1 MSAFIEKLKKDSV
14 SGLVVFLVAVPLCIG
29 IAVASGAPAFAG
41 LISGMVG
48 GIVAGIF
55 SRSHTSVSGPAAALT
70 SVLVTQLATL
80 GSFDALLMAIV
91 AAGIIQIIMGISQ
104 LGVISN
110 YFPSIVIKGLL
121 AAIGLILIGKKLPDL
136 FGFKQANNYE
146 YSTQLID
153 AEIIGD
159 FTHYL
164 GKFHAGALIVGLVS
178 LAVMIFWERIKF
190 IKKTKIPAPLGVIV
204 IGTGLSFLLGL
215 DGGWLKL
222 GSNELV
228 SVPVSKTVGE
238 FIGNFQQ
245 PAFHR
250 FFELKIWISG
260 VIIALSASLATLL
273 NVEAVDKLDPHSRN
287 TPKNWELVAQ
297 GVGNIVSGL
306 IGGIPITSEV
316 VRGSLNIAYG
326 AQTKFST
333 ILHGILLLMS
343 VSLFPFILNY
353 IPLSTLAAVLIVT
366 GYKLAKPA
374 IFIDSYKKGI
384 QQFIPFMVTII
395 AILTN
400 GLLNGIAI
408 GLVLGIIFVVRN
420 DMVSALRITREKHYD
435 EEVDRLVLP
444 QITSFINKAKMRELL
459 NKIKPESKL
468 IIDASVTRYI
478 DGDILEVIKNFKY
491 IMAPEKKIRLSMIGF
506 KEKYGLND
514 EVMHRNV
521 VTKELQDK
529 LTPQDV
535 LGILEEGNKRFL
547 NGSKI
552 DKDMEAQRSLTSSD
566 GQHPLAVVL
575 GCIDSRTT
583 TEIIF
588 DLGMGDVFSIRV
600 AGNVVNEDVLASM
613 EFACKVAG
621 AKLIVI
627 LGHTNCGA
635 IKGACDN
642 VEMGKLSILFE
653 KIQPAIDAEYATR
666 TDRNSNN
673 PLFVKNVTRLNV
685 HNSVFYVAEQS
696 NILAEMINNGEVGI
710 VGGMYDIKTGEVK
723 FTPMYQSKKTTKK
736 SIE

>member
-1 MSAFIEKLKKDSV
+1 MSAFTQRLKKDSI

-29 IAVASGAPAFAG
+29 IAIASGAPAFSG
-41 LISGMVG
+41 LISGIVG
-48 GIVAGIF
+48 GIIAGIF
-55 SRSHTSVSGPAAALT
+55 SKSHTSVSGPAAALT

-91 AAGIIQIIMGISQ
+91 AAGIIQVIMGIAQ

-110 YFPSIVIKGLL
+110 YFPSIVVKGLL

-153 AEIIGD
+153 EKILGN
-159 FTHYL
+159 FTHYISH
-164 GKFHAGALIVGLVS
+164 FHFGALVVGLFS
-178 LAVMIFWERIKF
+178 LAIMILWERIKF
-190 IKKTKIPAPLGVIV
+190 IKKTKIPAPLAVII
-204 IGTGLSFLLGL
+204 IGTGLSLIMGF
-215 DGGWLKL
+215 DASLKL
-222 GSNELV
+222 GSDELV
-228 SVPVSKTVGE
+228 SVPVSKTFSE
-238 FIGNFQQ
+238 FLGNFHQ

-250 FFELKIWISG
+250 FFELDIWLAG
-260 VIIALSASLATLL
+260 VVIALSASLATLL
-273 NVEAVDKLDPHSRN
+273 NIEAVDKLDPHSRN
-287 TPKNWELVAQ
+287 TPKNWELIAQ
-297 GVGNIVSGL
+297 GIGNVVSGL

-316 VRGSLNIAYG
+316 VRGSLNVAYG
-326 AQTKFST
+326 AQTKVST
-333 ILHGILLLMS
+333 IIHGILLLMS

-384 QQFIPFMVTII
+384 QQFIPFMITII
-395 AILTN
+395 AILTI
-400 GLLNGIAI
+400 GLLKGIGI
-408 GLVLGIIFVVRN
+408 GLALGLIFVIRN
-420 DMVSALRITREKHYD
+420 DMVSALRINKEKQYD

-444 QITSFINKAKMRELL
+444 QITSFINKAKMRQIL
-459 NKIKPESKL
+459 NEIKPESKL

-478 DGDILEVIKNFKY
+478 DGDILEVIKNFKH
-491 IMAPEKKIRLSMIGF
+491 IMAPEKKIRLSMVGF

-514 EVMHRNV
+514 EVTHRNV

-535 LGILEEGNKRFL
+535 LGVLEEGNKRFL

-552 DKDMEAQRSLTSSD
+552 EKDMEAQRSITSSD
-566 GQHPLAVVL
+566 GQHPLAVIL

-588 DLGMGDVFSIRV
+588 DLGMGDVFSIRI
-600 AGNVVNEDVLASM
+600 AGNVVNEDILASM

-621 AKLIVI
+621 AKLIVV

-635 IKGACDN
+635 IKGACDS
-642 VEMGKLSILFE
+642 VELGKLSILFD

-685 HNSVFYVAEQS
+685 HNSVFYVAENS
-696 NILAEMINNGEVGI
+696 EILSEMINKGEVGI
-710 VGGMYDIKTGEVK
+710 VGGIYDINTGEVK
-723 FTPMYQSKKTTKK
+723 FTPMYQGKKAPK
-736 SIE
+736 

>member
-1 MSAFIEKLKKDSV
+1 MSAFTQRLKKDSI

-29 IAVASGAPAFAG
+29 IAIASGAPAFSG
-41 LISGMVG
+41 LISGIVG

-91 AAGIIQIIMGISQ
+91 AAGIIQVIMGIAQ

-110 YFPSIVIKGLL
+110 YFPSIVVKGLL

-153 AEIIGD
+153 AQILKD

-164 GKFHAGALIVGLVS
+164 GHFHLGALIVGLVS
-178 LAVMIFWERIKF
+178 LAVMILWERIKF
-190 IKKTKIPAPLGVIV
+190 IKKTKIPAPLAVII
-204 IGTGLSFLLGL
+204 IGTGLSLLIGL
-215 DGGWLKL
+215 NASFKL
-222 GSNELV
+222 GADELV
-228 SVPVSKTVGE
+228 SVPVSKTLGE
-238 FIGNFQQ
+238 FLGNFRQ
-245 PAFHR
+245 PAFQR
-250 FFELKIWISG
+250 FFELDIWMAG
-260 VIIALSASLATLL
+260 VVIALSASLATLL

-287 TPKNWELVAQ
+287 TPKNWELIAQ
-297 GVGNIVSGL
+297 GIGNVVSGL

-316 VRGSLNIAYG
+316 VRGSLNVAYG
-326 AQTKFST
+326 AQTKLST
-333 ILHGILLLMS
+333 IIHGILLLMS

-374 IFIDSYKKGI
+374 IFIDSYKKGL

-395 AILTN
+395 AILTI
-400 GLLNGIAI
+400 GLLKGIGI
-408 GLVLGIIFVVRN
+408 GLVLGLIFVIRN
-420 DMVSALRITREKHYD
+420 DMVSALRINKEKHYD

-444 QITSFINKAKMRELL
+444 QITSFINKAKMRQIL
-459 NKIKPESKL
+459 NEIKPESKV
-468 IIDASVTRYI
+468 IVDASVTRYI
-478 DGDILEVIKNFKY
+478 DGDILEVIKNFKH
-491 IMAPEKKIRLSMIGF
+491 IMAPEKNIRLSMVGF

-514 EVMHRNV
+514 EVTHRNV

-552 DKDMEAQRSLTSSD
+552 EKDMEAQRSITSSD
-566 GQHPLAVVL
+566 GQHPLAVIL

-588 DLGMGDVFSIRV
+588 DLGMGDVFSIRI
-600 AGNVVNEDVLASM
+600 AGNVVNEDILASM

-621 AKLIVI
+621 AKLIVV

-642 VEMGKLSILFE
+642 VELGKMSILFD

-685 HNSVFYVAEQS
+685 HNSVFYVADHSE
-696 NILAEMINNGEVGI
+696 ILSEMINKGEVGI

-723 FTPMYQSKKTTKK
+723 FTPMYQGKKAPK
-736 SIE
+736 